1 MVSPALDPA
10 ASVLA
15 PQALLARIEALE
27 ARVAAL
33 EAPTVA
39 IEQAPAALPGIAA
52 GPVPAASPEA
62 LSVGAVLSLMGRT
75 CLILG
80 GGFLI
85 RAVTEAGTMPA
96 VLGASLGLAY
106 ATVWAFLGHR
116 SGGRGQGPWAAFQV
130 FAAAII
136 AFPLLYETTVWLKV
150 LPPGGS
156 ALVLGAATLALL
168 AIAIRHDLRRVG
180 WITLAIALA
189 TGLAIMAKTSAVT
202 RLCPYFIVLSGAGL
216 LVSRREGWRNLR
228 WLAALAADLAVFAM
242 LAMTLS
248 PGGSEELVKD
258 LQRQPGRVLMLAL
271 GFAAIQVGG
280 FLYRI
285 LTQPKVVGAFEVF
298 QTGAVLAL
306 GLGGGFWVA
315 REAGLALGLAG
326 GLTLLAGLACY
337 VCAFR
342 SAGRQTEASLD
353 FKYLTSLA
361 IVLLLAGG
369 LQVLEPQVLS
379 LICLAAGLATT
390 YLGVRHD
397 RLSLQFHGAI
407 YLLAAGLASGLLRR
421 AASAWLEPM
430 AGGGFPAAAWLAL
443 AGLAAAH
450 LVPLNRRG
458 SLDGRVQ
465 RLPSLGFGALA
476 LFGLAGM
483 LTAAAAARV
492 HDAGL
497 LAALRTAILVAL
509 AMGVAALGRRQAA
522 SELPWLAYPLLGCA
536 ALQIILEDLPNG
548 RPPTMFL
555 AFTLFGAGLL
565 LVPRL
570 LGGRAKS

>member
-1 MVSPALDPA
+1 MVCPAIEPDVPA
-10 ASVLA
+10 LA

-33 EAPTVA
+33 EAPASVY
-39 IEQAPAALPGIAA
+39 EPATQIPPAVAA
-52 GPVPAASPEA
+52 GPAAAEVPEA
-62 LSVGAVLSLMGRT
+62 LSVGAVLGLMGRT
-75 CLILG
+75 CLVLG

-96 VLGASLGLAY
+96 VLGASLGLVY
-106 ATVWAFLGHR
+106 AALWAALANR

-150 LPPGGS
+150 LAPGAA

-180 WITLAIALA
+180 WIILAIALG

-258 LQRQPGRVLMLAL
+258 LQHQPGRVLALAL
-271 GFAAIQVGG
+271 GFAAVQVGG

-285 LTQPKVVGAFEVF
+285 LTVPKVVGAFEIF

-326 GLTLLAGLACY
+326 GLTLLAGLGCY
-337 VCAFR
+337 ACAFR
-342 SAGRQTEASLD
+342 SADRQAEASLD
-353 FKYLTSLA
+353 FKYLTGLA

-369 LQVLEPQVLS
+369 MQVLEPPVLS
-379 LICLAAGLATT
+379 LVCLAAGLATT
-390 YLGVRHD
+390 YLGVRHG

-407 YLLAAGLASGLLRR
+407 YLLAAGLASGLLHR
-421 AASAWLEPM
+421 ATTAWLAPM
-430 AGGGFPAAAWLAL
+430 AGGGFPAVAWLTL
-443 AGLAAAH
+443 AGLVACH
-450 LVPLNRRG
+450 LIPLNRRG
-458 SLDGRVQ
+458 GLAGRTQ

-476 LFGLAGM
+476 LFALAG
-483 LTAAAAARV
+483 LLAAAAAARV
-492 HDAGL
+492 HDAAL
-497 LAALRTAILVAL
+497 LSALRTAILVGL
-509 AMGVAALGRRQAA
+509 AVAVAVLGRRQPA
-522 SELPWLAYPLLGCA
+522 SELPWLGYPLLGCA
-536 ALQIILEDLPNG
+536 AVKIILEDLPNG

-570 LGGRAKS
+570 LGGRAKA